1 MIYLDNA
8 ATTRLTEPVLAAMMP
23 WLTEQ
28 YANPAGSYGFA
39 RQARDGVKQ
48 ARARCAG
55 LIGAAPEEICF
66 TGGGTE
72 SDNWALRGAIRL
84 TGKRRIITTRIEHH
98 AVLRTCEYLE
108 RQGIEVVR
116 LDVDRDGIL
125 SPEAVE
131 RAISPDTALV
141 SVMAANNE
149 IGTIQPIREI
159 GTLCRKHGVLFHTD
173 AVQAYGH
180 IPLDVEEMQIDLL
193 SASAHKLHGPKG
205 VGLLYIRRCVDLPP
219 LLFGGGQE
227 DGKRSGTLNTAGIVG
242 FGAAAAQAR
251 EHLEEN
257 MQSIAALRDEMIR
270 RVLAEIPGTSLTGDP
285 VQRLP
290 GNIHLRFEN
299 VKGRELLHLLDR
311 CGICASTG
319 SACSAESMEPS
330 HVLSALGLSRL
341 EADSSLR
348 LTLSEETTREELSR
362 TLDALKQ
369 AVDALSWL

>member
-1 MIYLDNA
+1 M
-8 ATTRLTEPVLAAMMP
+8 TRRLPRAFFRTERIAVLFD
-23 WLTEQ
+23 
-28 YANPAGSYGFA
+28 S
-39 RQARDGVKQ
+39 V
-48 ARARCAG
+48 
-55 LIGAAPEEICF
+55 APEEICF

-72 SDNWALRGAIRL
+72 SDNWALCGAIRL

-98 AVLRTCEYLE
+98 AVLHTCEYLE

-285 VQRLP
+285 VRRLP